1 MNKCPRCENENLKD
15 GQNFCQICGLDL
27 KREERVEVISVL
39 KLIES
44 FFENIED
51 NDPDIEKWKSICVES
66 LKYAIDELEKTAQE
80 VPVQEQYVTLKIDSK
95 EIAKVVIDEIRE
107 QQKHYNI
114 TLIPV

>member
-1 MNKCPRCENENLKD
+1 MKRCPRCKNEEVRK

-27 KREERVEVISVL
+27 NREERVETISVL

-44 FFENIED
+44 FFEKIED
-51 NDPDIEKWKSICVES
+51 NDSDIEKWKSICVES

-95 EIAKVVIDEIRE
+95 EIAKVVIDEIRK